1 MQGLN
6 CSSKDTIE
14 PASRRLSYLFL
25 AGILFFKEQKKG
37 FGAPLLILT
46 DSYSFSAP
54 SHQENLESSSSAR
67 GKHSLTLPLRK
78 AFKSR
83 FLLSETTEAHLK
95 KPSNT
100 LYSIS
105 RADRLFRLYSRPK
118 GCESQQNTNLATK
131 PWQAS
136 LKVALFP

>member
-6 CSSKDTIE
+6 SSSKDTIE

-67 GKHSLTLPLRK
+67 GKHSPTLPFRK
-78 AFKSR
+78 ALKSR
-83 FLLSETTEAHLK
+83 FLLADHRGTLEGALEYSVLDK
-95 KPSNT
+95 SNR
-100 LYSIS
+100 SAI
-105 RADRLFRLYSRPK
+105 
-118 GCESQQNTNLATK
+118 Q
-131 PWQAS
+131 
-136 LKVALFP
+136 ALFTA